1 MKRLVIVQRNL
12 APAERV
18 HHERFTTELTQLS
31 AVDSLCAPGNSAQVV
46 SPISA
51 QEKEGS
57 WR

>member
-57 WR
+57 